1 MVRKTVEEA
10 IKKLRAAW
18 TGREVRDRMA
28 DTIEA
33 MNEEVTNTSSK
44 QSILEETF
52 NNLIINEGNSNAEV
66 VAARVDQNGNS
77 YDTLG
82 KRMNNFD
89 EQLDNNMNLI
99 NNKVSLERFNALKI
113 DVNNVLDVLKYHLG
127 VYDLN
132 YDIEKYNY
140 YLNGCNYR
148 DFTREKDLTFDN
160 LINLNNSGELNKF
173 GLKVSTKFETAGI
186 LFQKTFTSG
195 SFLVKT
201 GSSKTFCISLFQ
213 DENSKL
219 MFWCDGSNKLQYGK
233 YTTNLQTLG
242 SSVITPIDG
251 ATIKFKINNNN
262 LVVYYNNAE
271 AINIAD
277 ISSYVNNKNYI
288 GFTNVGTPWY
298 ANEIKEGNIDF
309 DFNSVDYRNVVDYIG
324 RWYDKESGKYTYKNT
339 INAGAGFNFNIN
351 SATKFNIYFQDQAL
365 ADNTKLPIIAVRFNG
380 GEWSRYQVNALKNYS
395 IEVPT
400 PPGSNFV
407 ECVCGSMSY
416 TDNKWID
423 GKGVCITKITTNGVI
438 TSNYDN
444 RNEIL
449 IFGDSITE
457 GQLINGTNNML
468 DQRAELSYSYKLSEK
483 LGMRANIVGFGG
495 TGLLIGGNAGMQE
508 AKQMITRITSTVN
521 ANDDKSKI
529 KLIVVNYG
537 TNDYYNTN
545 NETNFKNALITYI
558 NLLKSNY
565 PTAKI
570 LIVQPVN
577 IKCYPNAF
585 NEVLSS
591 MPEIYTYKTD
601 KQYSTT
607 DRIHL
612 NKIGSEN
619 LANDLYSF
627 IKLNN
632 II

>member
-1 MVRKTVEEA
+1 MTKLNTTRLNELPIKTILDDDDYVVISGRGTKK
-10 IKKLRAAW
+10 IKAKDITKDIEKKAA
-18 TGREVRDRMA
+18 D
-28 DTIEA
+28 
-33 MNEEVTNTSSK
+33 
-44 QSILEETF
+44 LEEKTT
-52 NNLIINEGNSNAEV
+52 E
-66 VAARVDQNGNS
+66 
-77 YDTLG
+77 LG
-82 KRMNNFD
+82 S
-89 EQLDNNMNLI
+89 QLDTNMNLI
-99 NNKVSLERFNALKI
+99 NNKVSLERFNALNI
-113 DVNNVLDVLKYHLG
+113 DINNVLDVLKHNLG

-148 DFTREKDLTFDN
+148 DFTREKDLSFDRFV
-160 LINLNNSGELNKF
+160 NLNNSGVLNKF
-173 GLKVSTKFETAGI
+173 GLKVNTKFETAGI
-186 LFQKTFTSG
+186 LFEKPFTSG

-201 GSSKTFCISLFQ
+201 GSSKAFCISLFQ
-213 DENSKL
+213 DETTKL

-242 SSVITPIDG
+242 SGVITPMDG

-288 GFTNVGTPWY
+288 GLTNVGTPWY
-298 ANEIKEGNIDF
+298 VNEIKEGNVDF
-309 DFNSVDYRNVVDYIG
+309 NFNSVDYRNAVDYIG
-324 RWYDKESGKYTYKNT
+324 RWYDKQSGQYTYKNT

-380 GEWSRYQVNALKNYS
+380 GEWSRYQVDRNSFS

-400 PPGSNFV
+400 PDGSNFV

-423 GKGVCITKITTNGVI
+423 GKGVCITKITTDGVI

-457 GQLINGTNNML
+457 GQLIAGKNNML
-468 DQRAELSYSYKLSEK
+468 DQRAELAYSYRLSEK

-521 ANDDKSKI
+521 ANDNKSKI

-545 NETNFKNALITYI
+545 NETSFKNALITYI

-565 PTAKI
+565 PGAKI

-577 IKCYPNAF
+577 IKCYSNAF

-591 MPEIYTYKTD
+591 MPDIYTYKTD

-612 NKIGSEN
+612 NKTGSEN
-619 LANDLYSF
+619 LSSDLYSF
-627 IKLNN
+627 IKSNN